1 IAVVVAPPRHGQ
13 PSQLDLAERVRTF
26 CEDRPLVILTC
37 CDVRELGL
45 LEMPF
50 PTVIRARGLDPLDLE
65 VAAVG
70 IADRV
75 GPRRRCGAG
84 VGRER
89 RAGNREHRAI
99 FAAFQSAVLD
109 LWCQCLPEMLHL
121 SRDQFGTLLC
131 RDGYAMHYD
140 VREPKT
146 AQVLGFCATYTT
158 CVDGGECLLRS
169 LAALLVQPSHRRRG
183 IGRSYMTTLCVNS
196 QRHVAS
202 PVYNLGAPSLGSS
215 MGCLLTRSRSPGFNG
230 GVGRSSLLQ
239 LQAQAKKPA
248 IGFSNSKTGRTLA
261 SPPSLVSRS
270 GLAR

>member
-65 VAAVG
+65 VAAG
-70 IADRV
+70 ILF
-75 GPRRRCGAG
+75 GELLQNG
-84 VGRER
+84 ER